1 MIMRDL
7 NGIISEFLATLRVEE
22 GLAENTIISYQN
34 DLKKFCEFLDEQ
46 HITDIQEVKRED
58 IVWQISQMNQ
68 SGKATST
75 LSRYLSSLRHFFK
88 FLRLEH
94 LISKNPMEKIA
105 LPKKRKQLPQVLS
118 MNEVE
123 RLIATPDVQTPL
135 GQRDRTI
142 LEVMYATGMRVSEVV
157 DLKISDIHLELGFI
171 QTIGKGHKERIIPL
185 GEIAQ
190 DWVENFI
197 QEGRAVLVHNEEQ
210 ALNRLFV
217 NHHGRPLSRQGIW
230 KNLKKLVLAAGISKD
245 ISPHTLRH
253 SFATHLL
260 ENGAD
265 LRVVQELLGHTDI
278 STTQIYTHIQ
288 HEYLRE
294 TYMRSHPRA

>member
-1 MIMRDL
+1 MKNL
-7 NGIISEFLATLRVEE
+7 NNLISEFLATLRVEE

-34 DLKKFCEFLDEQ
+34 DLKKFCKFLNKQ
-46 HITDIQEVKRED
+46 QITDIDEVKRED
-58 IVWQISQMNQ
+58 IIWQISQMNQ

-88 FLRLEH
+88 FLRLENF
-94 LISKNPMEKIA
+94 ISKNPMEKIA

-118 MNEVE
+118 VNEVDCLLE
-123 RLIATPDVQTPL
+123 TPDVQTPL

-157 DLKISDIHLELGFI
+157 NLKISDIHLELGFI
-171 QTIGKGHKERIIPL
+171 QTIGKGQKERIMPL

-190 DWVENFI
+190 DWVESFI
-197 QEGRAVLVHNEEQ
+197 KEGRTILVRNEEE

-217 NHHGRPLSRQGIW
+217 NHHGRPLTRQGIW
-230 KNLKKLVLAAGISKD
+230 KNLKKLVLIAGISKD

-288 HEYLRE
+288 QEYLRAV
-294 TYMRSHPRA
+294 YLKSHPRA